1 MGTTQRVR
9 TARGSTESGV
19 ALILVMLALLVLS
32 TLAAAMIISA
42 RSETLASYNYK
53 LDTQADYLAKAGIQ
67 QAVNWFRSQRYQPVT
82 QSQAATY
89 YSVSQDG
96 SIFSLWTSN
105 ASPVLCISSCG
116 STNATVQLIGYG
128 SGSSNYPN
136 INDAGG
142 TAVATAFADDLVN
155 VRVTGDDSNSG
166 TFSIRAVLLNY
177 QTVNPN
183 IATCPSPA
191 GGAPPC
197 PVETWLV
204 TSLGSWTGGSG
215 QTGVVAKAEE
225 QAIIQPIYTPTW
237 GNALYGYCSLTM
249 NGSSG
254 VCTDSFNSA
263 FGQYAGGNKSV
274 ASGACDSNST
284 NVIDSGAGVGAN
296 GGVTLGANVTV
307 AGNVTVGTGAPSSC
321 GTGFT
326 GSASSVLGEVVNGPY
341 KAPPAVPTFRS
352 GFPGSA
358 PSYSSSQTLPVAS
371 GSGTVAWPSMPPFP
385 GTLSSPAT
393 TTPPILDSK
402 GNAVTSPCMDS
413 TCNGTQAHPFE
424 ISSISISGNGT
435 AVQLIGGPD
444 VAHPVYYNVDSISE
458 AGKAQINV
466 SGFVVLNVQTS
477 MSITGNGVTNGIS
490 GTVDIPPESVQI
502 NYAGTSG
509 ASLGGNGA
517 ISALINAPN
526 ATVSLGGGG
535 SKGYFVGSIQAN
547 SITDQGGYPVHYD
560 LQLNRL
566 GGTVGTMAICS
577 YSRTKM

>member
-1 MGTTQRVR
+1 
-9 TARGSTESGV
+9 
-19 ALILVMLALLVLS
+19 MLALLVLS

-42 RSETLASYNYK
+42 RSETLASYNYR

-67 QAVNWFRSQRYQPVT
+67 QAVNWFRSQRYQPVL
-82 QSQAATY
+82 QSQASTY
-89 YSVSQDG
+89 YKATQDG
-96 SIFSLWTSN
+96 SVFSLWTAN
-105 ASPVLCISSCG
+105 TTPVQCISGCPSNN
-116 STNATVQLIGYG
+116 STVQLIGYG
-128 SGSSNYPN
+128 SGSSNFPN

-142 TAVATAFADDLVN
+142 TAVATAFANDLVN
-155 VRVTGDDSNSG
+155 VRVTGDASNSG
-166 TFSIRAVLLNY
+166 TFSVRATLLNY

-183 IATCPSPA
+183 VTTCPSPA

-215 QTGVVAKAEE
+215 QTGAVATAQE
-225 QAIIQPIYTPTW
+225 QAIIQPIYSATW
-237 GNALYGYCSLTM
+237 GNAIYGYCSVSMT
-249 NGSSG
+249 GSAG

-263 FGQYAGGNKSV
+263 FGQYGGGNKSV

-296 GGVTLGANVTV
+296 GSVTLGGNVTV
-307 AGNVTVGTGAPSSC
+307 AGNVTIGTGAPSSC
-321 GTGFT
+321 GTGFN

-341 KAPPAVPTFRS
+341 KAPPAVPTFRT
-352 GFPGSA
+352 GFPGLA
-358 PSYSSSQTLPVAS
+358 PSYSSSQALPLSVKI
-371 GSGTVAWPSMPPFP
+371 WPSMPPFP
-385 GTLSSPAT
+385 ATSYIGSSGLINSTLPLPA
-393 TTPPILDSK
+393 
-402 GNAVTSPCMDS
+402 GGPCMDL

-424 ISSISISGNGT
+424 ISGISISSNGT

-444 VAHPVYYNVDSISE
+444 VAHPVYYDIDSISE
-458 AGKAQINV
+458 SGKSEIDV
-466 SGFVVLNVQTS
+466 SGFVVLNVRSS
-477 MSITGNGVTNGIS
+477 MSITGNGVTNGI
-490 GTVDIPPESVQI
+490 GGVVDIPPESVQI

-509 ASLGGNGA
+509 ISLGGNGA

-535 SKGYFVGSIQAN
+535 SKGYFVGAIQAN
-547 SITDQGGYPVHYD
+547 VVTDQGGYPIHYD

-566 GGTVGTMAICS
+566 GGSVGTMAVSS